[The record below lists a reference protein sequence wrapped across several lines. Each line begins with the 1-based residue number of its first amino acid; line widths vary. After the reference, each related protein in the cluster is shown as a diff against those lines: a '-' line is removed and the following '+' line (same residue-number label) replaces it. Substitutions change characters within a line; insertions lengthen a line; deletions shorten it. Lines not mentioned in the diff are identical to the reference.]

1 MKSTFR
7 KILGLAVITAGIA
20 YLFRDKIK
28 ETAQPIIGAEP
39 QPDDKSGDSYEY
51 PWNKGEPYE
60 HPWNKED

>member
-28 ETAQPIIGAEP
+28 ETAQPIGADP
-39 QPDDKSGDSYEY
+39 QPDSPSGDY

-60 HPWNKED
+60 YPWNKEED